1 MWVDIIQSVEDPN
14 KTKKWRKGE
23 FAISACE
30 LEYPSS
36 PASDIRTLG
45 SWAFRLGLE
54 LTSLSFL
61 SHFPSWV
68 QQCVNQEY
76 KCDIYTL

>member
-1 MWVDIIQSVEDPN
+1 MALLSVVDTTQSVEDPN

-23 FAISACE
+23 FALSACE

-36 PASDIRTLG
+36 PAHDIRTPG

-54 LTSLSFL
+54 HTSLSFL
-61 SHFPSWV
+61 SHFR
-68 QQCVNQEY
+68 
-76 KCDIYTL
+76 